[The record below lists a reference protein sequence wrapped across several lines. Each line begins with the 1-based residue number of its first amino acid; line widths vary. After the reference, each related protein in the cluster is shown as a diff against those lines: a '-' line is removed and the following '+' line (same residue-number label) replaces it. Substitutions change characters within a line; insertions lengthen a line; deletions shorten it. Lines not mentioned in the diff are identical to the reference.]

1 MKKNLMPVVLV
12 LAIVLAAG
20 SARSHCEI
28 PCGIYDDSTRIDL
41 LNEHIATIDKSM
53 TQIAELSAAG
63 EKNYNQLVR
72 WISNKDDHANQLQEI
87 VTQYFLTQRI
97 KPIEPG
103 AEGYAGYQQKTELL
117 HRMLVAAMK
126 CKQTVDHAYPAQLT
140 KLVADF
146 SKLYFGEHTHQ

>member
-1 MKKNLMPVVLV
+1 MKKSRMPVMLA

-20 SARSHCEI
+20 SAWSHCEI
-28 PCGIYDDSTRIDL
+28 PCGIYDDSTRIEL
-41 LNEHIATIDKSM
+41 LNEHVATIDKAM
-53 TQIAELSAAG
+53 TQITELAAAG

-72 WISNKDDHANQLQEI
+72 WISNKDEHADKLQEI

-97 KPIEPG
+97 KPVEPG

-126 CKQTVDHAYPAQLT
+126 CKQAVDHAYPAQLT

-146 SKLYFGEHTHQ
+146 GAVYFGGHAHK